1 MKEFL
6 PRAATLVAAVV
17 CGTIVGMLAFPFG
30 LVMAWFAILPL
41 TFGIAALF
49 AAIAAAWSAT
59 LLAPNRT
66 GSRLL
71 PVVGLSEATAAIVAV
86 VALIPF
92 LVPGVVDSILGN
104 SALGWVSP
112 SIFLATSMVVIGLVA
127 SWAAWRFRTSGRRL
141 GRDAWV
147 TFGLIGLAL
156 LIFAGTFYAGILFG
170 FVGT

>member
-6 PRAATLVAAVV
+6 PRTATLVAALV
-17 CGTIVGMLAFPFG
+17 CGTIVGMLVFPFG

-41 TFGIAALF
+41 TLGTAALF
-49 AAIAAAWSAT
+49 AAIGAAWTAT
-59 LLAPNRT
+59 LVAPT
-66 GSRLL
+66 HTSSRLL

-92 LVPGVVDSILGN
+92 LVPGAVDSILGN

-112 SIFLATSMVVIGLVA
+112 SIFLGISMIVIGLVA
-127 SWAAWRFRTSGRRL
+127 SWAAWRFRTLERRL
-141 GRDAWV
+141 GRDALL

-156 LIFAGTFYAGILFG
+156 LVFAGTFYAGMLFG